1 MMANFISKSFSK
13 PKENDNNSVKQR
25 DTEVSV
31 NVDDK
36 NDEILEESAVEE
48 KMEVDDQ
55 SNGKDEEIIVKNDEE
70 KAAKTKE
77 DTKQSNKSRKRKSQS
92 KNSQSSKR
100 RKRII
105 EQHNSDSDSKFYIS
119 FSL

>member
-55 SNGKDEEIIVKNDEE
+55 SNGKDEEIIVKNDE